1 MDALTVDWL
10 SNDIRYAL
18 RSFRHKPLFFSLVI
32 GILAL
37 GIAAGVSIF
46 SLLDGILLRPLPYR
60 DPQRLVTLTSFA
72 PNPPFESNGSLSLTD
87 FEVLKAKTRS
97 FDDLAI
103 TFRQG
108 WSRVTL
114 TGETGPQWV
123 QGAFVSPNLFTMFG
137 RSPILGRTFTPE
149 ENLHA
154 ERVVV
159 ISQGLWA
166 DRFGSSP
173 KAIGQDLEIDSRPWR
188 VIGVMPS
195 DFQVPFLDVQ
205 LWTPMLAHPDWNDP
219 SEKNFQQRP
228 FWDVMARLKPGVSL
242 HTAQAEVNVIEN
254 GLKAALPDFDAN
266 NAFHTNNVRVVPL
279 REHFTGDVQWP
290 LWVLFAAVAF
300 LLAIAC
306 ANVANLLLG
315 RAAERGRELA
325 VRSALGAGQSRLIRQ
340 LLTEAVTLSCVAGGL
355 GAFAASLFV
364 PVLKALSPANIPLLQ
379 NVDLNERSLFFALAI
394 SVAVGLLLGLA
405 PAWQMSRREY
415 QEVLNTA
422 GRRTTETRSSRRL
435 KSFLVAAE
443 FALAM
448 VLLTGAG
455 LLVRSFVG
463 VLHTDVGFHPENIL
477 TVQLGL
483 TDSSVPQT
491 AQFYR
496 DVMQRIGA
504 LPGVRTVGGISN
516 LFFLD
521 EKRTHALRQVEGRP
535 PEPKSFWKPLVWTQI
550 NGDYF
555 QAMGIPLLAGRYF
568 NRHDGRNTPLVAI
581 VNETLA
587 RRYWPGE
594 DPVGRRLKGFDPR
607 GHNDDWLTVVGVV
620 KDTRSGGL
628 EKPAF
633 SQIYEVQEQTN
644 EQSGNLVIRTAVA
657 NPAQLA
663 GSVRALIH
671 HANRNAIISSITTME
686 QLLDRQVIERRF
698 ETWLIGVF
706 SAFALSLAAVG
717 VFAVMYYSVASRT
730 NEIGIRMALGACA
743 TDITAFVLRQGLAL
757 ALAGIAIGVLGALW
771 TSHAIAGMLYQVKP
785 SDPISFA
792 GAALTLALVALLGCY
807 APARR
812 ASHIDPMTAL
822 RQD

>member
-1 MDALTVDWL
+1 MTSDTLCVASSTNRP
-10 SNDIRYAL
+10 S
-18 RSFRHKPLFFSLVI
+18 FSLLI

-37 GIAAGVSIF
+37 GIAASIAVF
-46 SLLDGILLRPLPYR
+46 SLVDAVLLRPLPYR
-60 DPQRLVTLTSFA
+60 DPHRLVMLTSFD
-72 PNPPFESNGSLSLTD
+72 PNPPFASNGSLSHSD

-114 TGETGPQWV
+114 TGGTGPQWV

-137 RSPILGRTFTPE
+137 RAPILGRTFTPE
-149 ENLHA
+149 ENLRA

-166 DRFGSSP
+166 DRFGSLSQVL
-173 KAIGQDLEIDSRPWR
+173 GQDLEIGHARWR

-219 SEKNFQQRP
+219 TEKNFQQRP
-228 FWDVMARLKPGVSL
+228 FWDVMARLKHGVSL
-242 HTAQAEVNVIEN
+242 RTAQSEVSAIEN
-254 GLKAALPDFDAN
+254 GLKAALPES
-266 NAFHTNNVRVVPL
+266 HPNNVRIVPL
-279 REHFTGDVQWP
+279 REHFTHHVQRS
-290 LWVLFAAVAF
+290 LWMLFAAVAL

-325 VRSALGAGQSRLIRQ
+325 VRSALGAGQRRLIGQ
-340 LLTEAVTLSCVAGGL
+340 LLTEAVTFSCIAGAL
-355 GAFAASLFV
+355 GTFAASIFL

-379 NVDLNERSLFFALAI
+379 NVELNERSLFFALAI
-394 SVAVGLLLGLA
+394 SIAVGLLLGVA
-405 PAWQMSRREY
+405 PAWQMSRRDY

-422 GRRTTETRSSRRL
+422 GRRTTETRGSRRL

-448 VLLTGAG
+448 ILLTGAG
-455 LLVRSFVG
+455 LLFRSFVG
-463 VLHTDVGFHPENIL
+463 VLHTDIGFHPENIL

-483 TDSSVPQT
+483 TNSTSPSKT

-496 DVMQRIGA
+496 DVIQRIA
-504 LPGVRTVGGISN
+504 EMPGVRAVGGAGN
-516 LFFLD
+516 LFFLE

-535 PEPKSFWKPLVWTQI
+535 PEPKSSWTPLVWTQI
-550 NGDYF
+550 SGDYF
-555 QAMGIPLLAGRYF
+555 QAMGIPVLAGRYF
-568 NRHDGRNTPLVAI
+568 NHHDGPATPPVAI

-587 RRYWPGE
+587 RRYWRGE
-594 DPVGRRLKGFDPR
+594 NPVGRRLKGFDPR
-607 GHNDDWLTVVGVV
+607 GRNDDWVTVVGVV

-633 SQIYEVQEQTN
+633 SQIYEVQEQSG
-644 EQSGNLVIRTAVA
+644 EQIGNLVVRTATDPALIAGSIRT
-657 NPAQLA
+657 
-663 GSVRALIH
+663 LIH
-671 HANRNAIISSITTME
+671 QANRNAIVSSITTME
-686 QLLDRQVIERRF
+686 QLLDRQVVERRF

-706 SAFALSLAAVG
+706 SAFALSLAALG
-717 VFAVMYYSVASRT
+717 VFAVMYYSVASKT
-730 NEIGIRMALGACA
+730 HEIGVRMALGACA
-743 TDITAFVLRQGLAL
+743 TDMTAFVLRQGARLAL
-757 ALAGIAIGVLGALW
+757 TGIMVGTLGALW
-771 TSHAIAGMLYQVKP
+771 SSYAIAGMLYKVKP
-785 SDPISFA
+785 SDPISFVGA
-792 GAALTLALVALLGCY
+792 GLTLAVVALLGSY
-807 APARR
+807 VPARR
-812 ASHIDPMTAL
+812 ASHVDPMTAL

>member
-1 MDALTVDWL
+1 MDWL
-10 SNDIRYAL
+10 GNDIRYTV
-18 RSFRHKPLFFSLVI
+18 RSFRHKPLFFSLVV

-37 GIAAGVSIF
+37 AIAASVSVF
-46 SLLDGILLRPLPYR
+46 SLLDGVLLHPLPYR
-60 DPQRLVTLTSFA
+60 DPERLVTLTSIA
-72 PNPPFESNGSLSLTD
+72 PKPPFASNGSLSYAD
-87 FEVLKAKTRS
+87 FKVLKAKSRS
-97 FDDLAI
+97 LDDVAI

-114 TGETGPQWV
+114 TGETGPQWM

-154 ERVVV
+154 ERVVL

-173 KAIGQDLEIDSRPWR
+173 QVLGRDLEIDNLRWR

-219 SEKNFQQRP
+219 TEKHFEQRP

-242 HTAQAEVNVIEN
+242 RTAQAEVNTIEN
-254 GLKAALPDFDAN
+254 GLEAALADFQIDN
-266 NAFHTNNVRVVPL
+266 GFHTNSVRVVPL
-279 REHFTGDVQWP
+279 REHFTGDVQRP

-325 VRSALGAGQSRLIRQ
+325 VRSALGAGQRRLIRQ
-340 LLTEAVTLSCVAGGL
+340 LLTEAVTFSCVAGGL
-355 GAFAASLFV
+355 GTFAASVFL
-364 PVLKALSPANIPLLQ
+364 PILKALSPANIPLLQ
-379 NVDLNERSLFFALAI
+379 NVELNERSLFFALTVSI
-394 SVAVGLLLGLA
+394 GVGLLLGVA
-405 PAWQMSRREY
+405 PAWQMSRRDH

-422 GRRTTETRSSRRL
+422 GRRTTETRSSQRL

-463 VLHTDVGFHPENIL
+463 VLHTDIGFHAENIL

-483 TDSSVPQT
+483 ANSNSAPQT

-504 LPGVRTVGGISN
+504 IPGVRAVGGVSN

-535 PEPKSFWKPLVWTQI
+535 PEPKSSWKQLVWTQI
-550 NGDYF
+550 SGDYF
-555 QAMGIPLLAGRYF
+555 KVMGIPLLAGRYF
-568 NRHDGRNTPLVAI
+568 NRQEGPNTPPVAI

-587 RRYWPGE
+587 RRYWPRE
-594 DPVGRRLKGFDPR
+594 NPIGRRLKGFDPR
-607 GHNDDWLTVVGVV
+607 GRNDDWVTVVGVV

-633 SQIYEVQEQTN
+633 SQIYEVQEQSG
-644 EQSGNLVIRTAVA
+644 EQIGNLVIRTAAADPTQFAV
-657 NPAQLA
+657 
-663 GSVRALIH
+663 SIRTLIH
-671 HANRNAIISSITTME
+671 RANRNAIVSSITTME
-686 QLLDRQVIERRF
+686 QLLDRQLVERRF

-706 SAFALSLAAVG
+706 SAFALSLAALG
-717 VFAVMYYSVASRT
+717 VFAVMYYSVTSRI

-743 TDITAFVLRQGLAL
+743 KDMTALVLRQGVRL
-757 ALAGIAIGVLGALW
+757 ALAGIALGALGALW
-771 TSHAIAGMLYQVKP
+771 TSYAISEMLYQVKP

-792 GAALTLALVALLGCY
+792 GAALILALVALLASY
-807 APARR
+807 VPARR
-812 ASHIDPMTAL
+812 ASRIDPMTAL
-822 RQD
+822 RQS

>member
-1 MDALTVDWL
+1 MHALTIDWL
-10 SNDIRYAL
+10 NNDIRYAL

-37 GIAAGVSIF
+37 GIAASVSIF
-46 SLLDGILLRPLPYR
+46 SLLDGILLRPLPY
-60 DPQRLVTLTSFA
+60 PAPERLVTLTSFA
-72 PNPPFESNGSLSLTD
+72 PEPPFASNGSLSLAD

-114 TGETGPQWV
+114 TWENGPQWV
-123 QGAFVSPNLFTMFG
+123 QGAFVSPNLFAMFG
-137 RSPILGRTFTPE
+137 RSPILGRTFTRE
-149 ENLHA
+149 EYLHA

-173 KAIGQDLEIDSRPWR
+173 DAIGQDLEIDNRRWR

-219 SEKNFQQRP
+219 SEKNFEQRP

-242 HTAQAEVNVIEN
+242 RAAQAEVNAIEN
-254 GLKAALPDFDAN
+254 GLAAALPNFRAN
-266 NAFHTNNVRVVPL
+266 NAFHTNYVRVVPL
-279 REHFTGDVQWP
+279 REHFTGDVQRP

-315 RAAERGRELA
+315 RAAERRRELA

-355 GAFAASLFV
+355 GAFAASLFL
-364 PVLKALSPANIPLLQ
+364 PLLKALSPANIPLLQ
-379 NVDLNERSLFFALAI
+379 SVDLNQRSLFFALTI
-394 SVAVGLLLGLA
+394 SIAVGLLLGLA

-415 QEVLNTA
+415 QDVLNTA
-422 GRRTTETRSSRRL
+422 DRRTTETRRGRRL

-455 LLVRSFVG
+455 LLIRSFVG
-463 VLHTDVGFHPENIL
+463 VLHTDVGFHRANIL

-483 TDSSVPQT
+483 TDSPAPQI

-496 DVMQRIGA
+496 DVMQRIRA
-504 LPGVRTVGGISN
+504 LPGVRAVGGVSN

-535 PEPKSFWKPLVWTQI
+535 PEPKSSWKPLVWTQI
-550 NGDYF
+550 SGDYF
-555 QAMGIPLLAGRYF
+555 QTMGIPLLAGRYF
-568 NRHDGRNTPLVAI
+568 NRDDGPNTPLVAI

-594 DPVGRRLKGFDPR
+594 NPVGRRLKGFDPR
-607 GHNDDWLTVVGVV
+607 GRNDDWLTVVGVV
-620 KDTRSGGL
+620 KDMRSGGL

-633 SQIYEVQEQTN
+633 SQIYEVQEQTG
-644 EQSGNLVIRTAVA
+644 EQGGNLVIRTAVA
-657 NPAQLA
+657 NPVQLA

-671 HANRNAIISSITTME
+671 QANRNAIVSSITTME

-706 SAFALSLAAVG
+706 SAFGLSLAAVG

-743 TDITAFVLRQGLAL
+743 TDMTAFVLRQGLAL
-757 ALAGIAIGVLGALW
+757 ALAGIIIGALGALW
-771 TSHAIAGMLYQVKP
+771 TSYAIAGMLYQVKP
-785 SDPISFA
+785 IDPISFA